1 MCRRQNRFRTSLL
14 AVVFSVAL
22 PLILIFF
29 GATAALAQTAE
40 TLSQV
45 EKVFV
50 ESFGTD
56 DAANKLHEA
65 MIKQLRKHTKLEVVT
80 APNGA
85 DAIIK
90 GSASIWV
97 SGYVS
102 ADARSSANSRQPVLR
117 GFLSVEVIGKAGQP
131 LWSYLATPSKF
142 RVESITSDLAE
153 ETVARLVTALG
164 QQEKLQVSPLATPS
178 SQTTINAAGA
188 TFPVPLYQ
196 KWFESFQERYP
207 QTPVTYNA
215 VGSEAGLR
223 LLEQHKVDFAA
234 SDVPLSEQQ
243 VSESKAGL
251 LQFATVAGA
260 VVPIYNLKGI
270 VRTINFTAEALADI
284 YLGKIKSWNDP
295 RIQQSN
301 KNTRLPDANITFVH
315 RSDGSG
321 TTVLWTHYLSTM
333 SPEWKSAVGEGM
345 TVNWPAGA
353 VAEGNEAVAALVQK
367 TPNSIGYVE
376 LVYALR
382 HQLNFG
388 AVRNAA
394 GAFVLADLASVT
406 VAAKSAAGSLSPE
419 RGLPITNALGKGAYP
434 ISTFTWWVFPRDFGG
449 AEKKLA
455 ILQLLQWMLTAGQNQ
470 CSALG
475 YVPLPREIANRELQS
490 LAKLK

>member
-1 MCRRQNRFRTSLL
+1 MHRRQIRFRTSRL
-14 AVVFSVAL
+14 VIVFNLAL
-22 PLILIFF
+22 PSILIFAS
-29 GATAALAQTAE
+29 ATAAAAQTAE

-45 EKVFV
+45 KKVFV
-50 ESFGTD
+50 DSFGTD

-65 MIKQLRKHTKLEVVT
+65 MIKQLRKHTKLEVV
-80 APNGA
+80 AASNSA

-90 GSASIWV
+90 GSAMIWV

-102 ADARSSANSRQPVLR
+102 ADARSSANSRQAVRR
-117 GFLSVEVIGKAGQP
+117 GFLSVEVVGKAGQP
-131 LWSYLATPSKF
+131 LWSYLATPSRF

-153 ETVARLVTALG
+153 QTVVKLNAALDR
-164 QQEKLQVSPLATPS
+164 QEQLPAPPVAAPS
-178 SQTTINAAGA
+178 SLITITAAGA
-188 TFPVPLYQ
+188 TFPAPLYQ

-207 QTPVTYNA
+207 QTPITYSA
-215 VGSEAGLR
+215 VGSEAGLQ
-223 LLEQHKVDFAA
+223 LLAQRKVDFAA
-234 SDVPLSEQQ
+234 SDVPLSEQEA
-243 VSESKAGL
+243 SESNAAL

-260 VVPIYNLKGI
+260 VVPIYNLKG
-270 VRTINFTAEALADI
+270 VDRTIHLTAEVLAGI
-284 YLGKIKSWNDP
+284 YLGKIKTWNDP
-295 RIQQSN
+295 RIQAPN
-301 KNTRLPDANITFVH
+301 KNARLPDGNIVVVH

-321 TTVLWTHYLSTM
+321 TTFLWTHYLSTM

-345 TVNWPAGA
+345 TVNWPVGDA
-353 VAEGNEAVAALVQK
+353 AEGNEGLAAMVQK

-382 HQLNFG
+382 HQLNFA

-394 GAFVLADLASVT
+394 GEFVLADLASVT

-419 RGLPITNALGKGAYP
+419 RGLPITNAPGKGAYP
-434 ISTFTWWVFPRDFGG
+434 IVTFTWWMFPQDLGG
-449 AEKKLA
+449 AGKKPA

-490 LAKLK
+490 LAKFK